1 MDRYFEELELAMGN
15 EHIFLSRDFSV
26 DMLCERLGLTRENAD
41 LIFESRFGV
50 GVSEVVMSYVTAYYN
65 HLLMRTD

>member
-15 EHIFLSRDFSV
+15 EHIFLSRDFSA

-50 GVSEVVMSYVTAYYN
+50 GVKEVVMAYVTAYYN
-65 HLLMRTD
+65 RVLMEID

>member
-15 EHIFLSRDFSV
+15 EHIFLSRDFSA
-26 DMLCERLGLTRENAD
+26 DMLCERLGMTKKNAD

-50 GVSEVVMSYVTAYYN
+50 GVKEVIMAYVTAYYN
-65 HLLMRTD
+65 RMLMDID